1 MGRKILF
8 TTGRL
13 FVAALFLITATAQ
26 AGNLAPQCSHAIATP
41 DTLWPPN
48 HKMSAITIDGVSDPD
63 GDEVGIAVRCI
74 MQDEP
79 LNTNGDG
86 NTEFDGE
93 GLGDSTAW
101 VRSERGGPPNGR
113 VYHIDF
119 IATDVHGAAC
129 SGSVQVQVPHNKK
142 KPAVDDGRLYQSTQT
157 PGQCD
162 NQPINNDPVITS
174 TRERSGQRGLF
185 GAVQL

>member
-1 MGRKILF
+1 
-8 TTGRL
+8 
-13 FVAALFLITATAQ
+13 
-26 AGNLAPQCSHAIATP
+26 
-41 DTLWPPN
+41 
-48 HKMSAITIDGVSDPD
+48 
-63 GDEVGIAVRCI
+63 
-74 MQDEP
+74 
-79 LNTNGDG
+79 
-86 NTEFDGE
+86 GE

-101 VRSERGGPPNGR
+101 VRGERGGPPNGR

-119 IATDVHGAAC
+119 IATDIHGAAC

-174 TRERSGQRGLF
+174 TPIVTAQQSMPYAYQVE
-185 GAVQL
+185 AY